1 MDVYSRKAEYLNEVE
16 DDKKELRSLGITEEE
31 IEELK
36 AKFIKQESMDSA
48 AAKEQEEKEAM
59 AAMN

>member
-36 AKFIKQESMDSA
+36 ANFIKQESMDSV

>member
-16 DDKKELRSLGITEEE
+16 DDKKEIRSLGITEEE